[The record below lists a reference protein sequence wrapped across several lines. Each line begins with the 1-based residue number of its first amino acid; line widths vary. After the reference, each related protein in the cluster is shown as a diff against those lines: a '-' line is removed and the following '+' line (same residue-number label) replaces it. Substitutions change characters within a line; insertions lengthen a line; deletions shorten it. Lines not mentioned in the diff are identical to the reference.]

1 LADVW
6 PLYRDI
12 RESFLDQLEALPAD
26 SADTM
31 VPMCP
36 AWRVVDVVSHV
47 CGLNADLAGGMR
59 AGLGSEE
66 STARQVAERADR
78 MLAEVAGEWRSYS
91 DAIESLYEEIP
102 AMGIALVADLV
113 MHVHDVQ
120 HALGLEIDREG
131 PGVAVAAT
139 RYVEVLTANVAE
151 RLGTEIE
158 VNLIDAET
166 SAVGSVELR
175 LDATSYDFLRS
186 IGTRR
191 SRRQVEA
198 LAWSGDPTAVLDEAW
213 RVYGEFPTEDV
224 SA

>member
-1 LADVW
+1 
-6 PLYRDI
+6 
-12 RESFLDQLEALPAD
+12 
-26 SADTM
+26 
-31 VPMCP
+31 
-36 AWRVVDVVSHV
+36 
-47 CGLNADLAGGMR
+47 
-59 AGLGSEE
+59 
-66 STARQVAERADR
+66 
-78 MLAEVAGEWRSYS
+78 
-91 DAIESLYEEIP
+91 
-102 AMGIALVADLV
+102 V

-158 VNLIDAET
+158 VNLIDAEP